1 MLPKKS
7 ILAVMSISLCLIA
20 IYGTQLYAQEII
32 GAVRSFDSANP
43 NDNDG
48 IYHSGQKIKLV
59 AEYRTATQPI
69 GNVQIS
75 SKKTGY
81 SSISYNMTKGV
92 NNNLEYEWDTSGLKE
107 ADDYVVSIKMEDP
120 TGGSAT
126 NNSLVIRLDN
136 TPPKISFV
144 KSSDRSDIADND
156 GIYRSGQTISIEAQS
171 EGNETGL
178 QATIQIKSESVI
190 YDSGPQR
197 MAEIGNGLYRFI
209 WTTTG
214 LNPAKDYKVTI
225 SFVDRA
231 SLESKDSSLVIEIDN
246 TPPQN
251 VKVIINNDD
260 IYTLSR
266 PVNLKLY
273 AEDAVRMYVSGDVV
287 DDTSSFEWIPY
298 AESLKVTLTSRDGNK
313 RVSVRFSDSAGNEA
327 TADDSI
333 FLDELP
339 PVIKSVK
346 SYDETDRTDN
356 DNIYHSGQIII
367 ISVET
372 DGSEPV
378 DLDGNVQ
385 ILSAKVKYDSGIQK
399 LRPAGRGIYTYSWN
413 TSGLVESSDYK
424 VIAKLKDPSNR
435 EISDSSL
442 TINLDNTPPAGG
454 TVKTKDPETDTQSI
468 TLTISSDGDPTEM
481 FISGDLIDDSNTFEW
496 IPYKNSMTVNL
507 KVPDGEKKI
516 EVKFRDAAKNVS
528 GITTTSIIL
537 NRKAPSSASI
547 TIAEGAKYTTTTD
560 VTLKLKAENARQ
572 MFIDGDVVDN
582 DKTYQF
588 IDYSESLQVKLL
600 PGDGEKRV
608 GVIFRNNGI
617 QSDRVFDTIILDT
630 TKPKILLLESNDST
644 DLQDNDGIYRP
655 GQVVS
660 INARVE
666 ETGLKAKIRIRSE
679 TVPYNT
685 GEQTMEAVPNGFR
698 YNWTVPSLPGEYLI
712 WVQIKDEA
720 GHSTEQE
727 FKITIDSSP
736 PQPAQLTI
744 TEGEKTK
751 STSIGLNIIS
761 DDAESMFISGDVVKD
776 GNTFQWISYR
786 KNITV
791 NLSGTDGKKTIKVK
805 LRDSAG
811 NESAETSV
819 SITLDRES
827 PYELSL
833 AISDKSDGAQAK
845 YITTRSAY
853 LVISAKNAVEMYI
866 SGDVDKD
873 FNTYRWVS
881 YKTSIKVNLTEGD
894 GEKSVSVKFRN
905 QRWIE
910 SDPIRS
916 TIILDTLPPQNVK
929 LSSQAVNDP
938 NDNDAIYRAGESI
951 KIIAECIE
959 ANDPNA
965 EISISSQVTGYNLE
979 RSIITKTRTFGNT
992 WRFEYTWDTTD
1003 LKEGD
1008 YLAKFSITDAVG
1020 WSTESEQFIIHIDN
1034 TPPSKASITIN
1045 KGDKRTASKIV
1056 NIIISAEEAAE
1067 MILSGDIRRDNN
1079 TFQWLPFKDS
1089 SSVILTS
1096 GDGIKNI
1103 SVRFRDRA
1111 KNETSASASII
1122 LSENPPVI
1130 EKVDSHD
1137 SADTEDNDEIYHA
1150 GELVALILKVQSTEN
1165 TPGVETGLKA
1175 NVNVKSSDGKYNL
1188 KGEAREENGGWYSY
1202 IWDTKNLS
1210 EGKYS
1215 VSWNVSDGVGHEAI
1229 DSSLNITIDNT
1240 PPRDI
1245 KITVDTKRTKS
1256 RTVNLNLQAKDAS
1269 YVFIDGDVMKD
1280 KGLTFEWIRMSSN
1293 LSVRLTDGDGV
1304 KQIQA
1309 KFKDSADNVTSMI
1322 YAQVTLDTV
1331 GPNIKAVKIN
1341 NGDEYTSSRNISLTV
1356 IADEAVKMYIDGDLT
1371 GSIVRQWIP
1380 YEEKKE
1386 LQLTETDGNKT
1397 ISVELEDDV
1406 GNRRKASSSII
1417 LDSTAPKIKSVK
1429 SVNVDNSADNDG
1441 IYLEGTQVKI
1451 EAETDETELTV
1462 TIQISSPISG
1472 YTSNISNMNPVR
1484 DKYEYIWDTRLLQS
1498 AEDYKARIEARD
1510 KAGNS
1515 IIDESLVMAI
1525 LSKPIEQ
1532 KISINNDDKTTRSQS
1547 VELTISADN
1556 AKEMYISG
1564 DVMDDENTF
1573 DWIKFSKSLKV
1584 SLTPDDGT
1592 KTVKTEFRDSLS
1604 RIIGSSTAS
1613 INLDQNPPVIENVT
1627 ANQKAYK
1634 SGDQAEISI
1643 TSKETGLKAEVQI
1656 RSLSTGY
1663 DSGIQKADYQNGKYI
1678 YNWDTKGLKEDKYF
1692 VEATLTDSAG
1702 WTTKDYNLV
1711 LTIDNTPPQ
1720 NGDFSMDSEVTQRR
1734 SIRLKFNIPTDA
1746 KEMFINGDLVRDSN
1760 TFQWIPVKDELIVNL
1775 TPSDRQK
1782 NISVKFRDEVG
1793 NETSPISKSIVL
1805 NELPPVINS
1814 VQTMDIENTADND
1827 NVYHAGQRIKVII
1840 TVDDKELITGNI
1852 KDSNLSAFI
1861 EILSDKSG
1869 YKSSIIPAIRDNI
1882 SEFSSIWD
1890 TSSLIESDDYVI
1902 KATVQDNY
1910 GQKTIHDSMK
1920 ITIDNTPPKASEVSI
1935 DEGKEITNS
1944 REVIL
1949 KVKSEDAKE
1958 MHIDGDVTESPITFK
1973 WIPYTETRN
1982 ITLTEING
1990 TKKVEVKLKDQ
2001 AGNISDALSAKITLD
2016 RTIPRLVSVSVD
2028 GKKYTE
2034 TFVIKLLLSA
2044 ESAREMFISGDV
2056 VQSDDTFKWV
2066 PYRKELDVRLT
2077 RGEGEKTIFAKF
2089 RNGVGNESKEVN
2101 TKIILDFTPP
2111 EIEKISAFDESDD
2124 SDDDLFFHSGQK
2136 IIIRVI
2142 ASEKETGLKGTINIK
2157 SSNGSYNSGN
2167 QEMAEASNGI
2177 YTFRWNTDGLSDG
2190 KYFCE
2195 CSLEDLA
2202 EHVVS
2207 DKLEIILDS
2216 RGPSN
2221 PSITVSSKSVDSRTV
2236 EVKLKADREPTEVFI
2251 AGDIVDDNRTFE
2263 WIKYSPEAGEMKL
2276 SLNLIGVDGEKKIT
2290 AKFRDKFRSESPTVS
2305 ESVLLDLKRPE
2316 ISGSCRLIQI
2326 DKSKAYLTLRFDET
2340 INNIDPKKF
2349 FVVLRDENNSIQI
2362 DGSTS
2367 EILLSRDTVMV
2378 EISPEQLEKI
2388 KQWQP
2393 ISFVSAYIKAEIAEN
2408 GVFDKAGK
2416 GNLSNEKKPA
2426 NVFFTTSE
2434 LSLQASIE
2442 PTSFSPNADEVK
2454 DKILFLYSLNQ
2465 TSDVTIRIISPKKE
2479 LIKEW
2484 EIKDQAGGLIYP
2496 LEWNGKRD
2504 DGSPYP
2510 DGLYTLVIISSGVEA
2525 NSPAYGIKKEFS
2537 IDNTSP
2543 QILEVRPYEGASIP
2557 ALLMASVKI
2566 LDTPESSGIESVYI
2580 TLDEDIET
2588 KFPMV
2593 ESKVKGEY
2601 TVPTASEILLRPG
2614 KHNITFHV
2622 IDKAGNKVEKTLSYI
2637 VITETKPIL
2646 SLMNFPNPFK
2656 PGGTTNIRYSL
2667 PEKSQSGEIVI
2678 YDAGGDMVFF
2688 KTLSSSELESGE
2700 HIFQWDGKDMFGNIM
2715 ARGIYFCRLRVSTE
2729 AGDKVKTNKIAIR

>member
-1 MLPKKS
+1 ML
-7 ILAVMSISLCLIA
+7 ISLCLIA
-20 IYGTQLYAQEII
+20 ICGTQLHAQEII
-32 GAVRSFDSANP
+32 GAVRSFDSKDP

-48 IYHSGQKIKLV
+48 IYHPGQKVKIV
-59 AEYRTATQPI
+59 AEYRTATQPT
-69 GNVQIS
+69 GSVQIN

-81 SSISYNMTKGV
+81 SSISYNMTRGV

-107 ADDYVVSIKMEDP
+107 SDDYVVSITMEDP
-120 TGGSAT
+120 SGASAT

-156 GIYRSGQTISIEAQS
+156 GIYRPGQTISIEAQS

-178 QATIQIKSESVI
+178 QAKIQIKSESVI
-190 YDSGPQR
+190 YDSGPQN

-214 LNPAKDYKVTI
+214 LNPAKDYKVII
-225 SFVDRA
+225 SFVDKA
-231 SLESKDSSLVIEIDN
+231 GLESKDSSLVIEIDN

-251 VKVIINNDD
+251 AKVIINNDD
-260 IYTLSR
+260 IYTISR
-266 PVNLKLY
+266 SVNLKLY
-273 AEDAVRMYVSGDVV
+273 AEDAVRIYVSGDVV

-298 AESLKVTLTSRDGNK
+298 TESLGVTLTSRDGNK
-313 RVSVRFSDSAGNEA
+313 RVSVRFADSAGNEA
-327 TADDSI
+327 SAEDSI

-385 ILSAKVKYDSGIQK
+385 IISAKVKYDSGIQK
-399 LRPAGRGIYTYSWN
+399 LKPAGRGIYTYAWN
-413 TSGLVESSDYK
+413 TSGLVESGDYK
-424 VIAKLKDPSNR
+424 VIVKLKDPSNR
-435 EISDSSL
+435 EISDSRL

-454 TVKTKDPETDTQSI
+454 IVKTKDTETDTQSI

-496 IPYKNSMTVNL
+496 IPYKNTMIVNL

-516 EVKFRDAAKNVS
+516 EVRFRDAAKNVS

-537 NRKAPSSASI
+537 NRKEPSSASI
-547 TIAEGAKYTTTTD
+547 TIAEGAKYTTTTN

-572 MFIDGDVVDN
+572 MFIDGDVVDD

-608 GVIFRNNGI
+608 GVIFRNNGV

-630 TKPKILLLESNDST
+630 TKPKILLLDSNDSA
-644 DLQDNDGIYRP
+644 DPQDNDGIYRP
-655 GQVVS
+655 GQIIS

-666 ETGLKAKIRIRSE
+666 ETGLKAKIRIKSE
-679 TVPYNT
+679 TASYNT

-698 YNWTVPSLPGEYLI
+698 YNWTVPSLPGEYLV
-712 WVQIKDEA
+712 WVQITDEA

-727 FKITIDSSP
+727 LRVTIDSSP
-736 PQPAQLTI
+736 PQPPQLTI
-744 TEGEKTK
+744 TEGEKTE

-761 DDAESMFISGDVVKD
+761 DDAELMFISGDVAKD
-776 GNTFQWISYR
+776 GNTFQWISYK

-791 NLSGTDGKKTIKVK
+791 NLSGTDGKKIVKVK

-811 NESAETSV
+811 NESAETSI
-819 SITLDRES
+819 SITLDRGS
-827 PYELSL
+827 PYELSI
-833 AISDKSDGAQAK
+833 AISDKSDGTQAK

-853 LVISAKNAVEMYI
+853 LIISAKNAIEMYI

-873 FNTYRWVS
+873 FSTYRWVS
-881 YKTSIKVNLTEGD
+881 YKTSVKVNLTEGD

-910 SDPIRS
+910 SDLIRS
-916 TIILDTLPPQNVK
+916 TIILDTVPPQNVK
-929 LSSQAVNDP
+929 LFSQAVNDP
-938 NDNDAIYRAGESI
+938 NDNDAIYRSGEYI
-951 KIIAECIE
+951 KIIAECTE

-965 EISISSQVTGYNLE
+965 EISISSHVTGYNLE
-979 RSIITKTRTFGNT
+979 RSVITKTRTFGNT

-1003 LKEGD
+1003 IKEGD
-1008 YLAKFSITDAVG
+1008 YSVKFLITDAVG

-1034 TPPSKASITIN
+1034 TPPSKASIIIN
-1045 KGDKRTASKIV
+1045 KGDKRTASNIV
-1056 NIIISAEEAAE
+1056 NISISAEEAVE
-1067 MILSGDIRRDNN
+1067 MMLSGDIRRDNN
-1079 TFQWLPFKDS
+1079 TFQWIPFKES
-1089 SSVILTS
+1089 SSVVLTS

-1103 SVRFRDRA
+1103 SVKFRDSA

-1137 SADTEDNDEIYHA
+1137 SSDTEDNDEIYHA

-1165 TPGVETGLKA
+1165 APGVETGLK
-1175 NVNVKSSDGKYNL
+1175 VSLDIKSSDGKYSL
-1188 KGEAREENGGWYSY
+1188 KKEAREETGGWYSY

-1215 VSWNVSDGVGHEAI
+1215 ISWNVSDGVGHEVS
-1229 DSSLNITIDNT
+1229 DNSLVITIDNT
-1240 PPRDI
+1240 PPKDI
-1245 KITVDTKRTKS
+1245 KITAKPERTKS
-1256 RTVNLNLQAKDAS
+1256 RTVNLSLQAKDAS
-1269 YVFIDGDVMKD
+1269 HVFIDGDVMID
-1280 KGLTFEWIRMSSN
+1280 KGLTFEWVPMINN

-1309 KFKDSADNVTSMI
+1309 KFKDNADNITSMI

-1331 GPNIKAVKIN
+1331 GPNIKTVKIN
-1341 NGDEYTSSRNISLTV
+1341 NGDEYTSSRDISLT
-1356 IADEAVKMYIDGDLT
+1356 ISADEATKMYIDGDLI
-1371 GSIVRQWIP
+1371 GSLIRKWMP
-1380 YEEKKE
+1380 YEEKLE
-1386 LQLTETDGNKT
+1386 LQLTEEDGNKT
-1397 ISVELEDDV
+1397 INVELEDAV
-1406 GNRRKASSSII
+1406 GNRTKASRNIV

-1429 SVNVDNSADNDG
+1429 SINVNDPADSDG

-1451 EAETDETELTV
+1451 EVSTDEENLSV
-1462 TIQISSPISG
+1462 TIQISSSATE
-1472 YTSNISNMNPVR
+1472 YASNIINMNPVK
-1484 DKYEYIWDTRLLQS
+1484 DKYEYAWDTRLLQP
-1498 AEDYKARIEARD
+1498 AEDYKARIEAKD

-1515 IIDESLVMAI
+1515 VIDESLIMAI
-1525 LSKPIEQ
+1525 LSEPIEQ
-1532 KISINNDDKTTRSQS
+1532 KISVNNDEKTTRSQL
-1547 VELTISADN
+1547 VQLTISADN
-1556 AKEMYISG
+1556 AVEMYISG
-1564 DVMDDENTF
+1564 DVMDDKNTF
-1573 DWIKFSKSLKV
+1573 DWVKFSKTLSTN
-1584 SLTPDDGT
+1584 LTPDDGI
-1592 KTVKTEFRDSLS
+1592 KTVKVEFRDSLS

-1613 INLDQNPPVIENVT
+1613 ITLDLNPPAIESVS
-1627 ANQKAYK
+1627 ASQKAYK

-1643 TSKETGLKAEVQI
+1643 TSKEAGLKAEVQI
-1656 RSLSTGY
+1656 RSLSTEY
-1663 DSGIQKADYQNGKYI
+1663 DSGTQKAEYQDGKYI
-1678 YNWDTKGLKEDKYF
+1678 YIWDTKGLKEDKYF

-1702 WTTKDYNLV
+1702 WITKDYNLV

-1734 SIRLKFNIPTDA
+1734 SIRLKFNIPQDA
-1746 KEMFINGDLVRDSN
+1746 VEMFINGDLMKDSN
-1760 TFQWIPVKDELIVNL
+1760 TFQWIPVKDDLIVNL

-1793 NETSPISKSIVL
+1793 NETDPINKSIVL

-1814 VQTMDIENTADND
+1814 VQTMDSENPSDND

-1861 EILSDKSG
+1861 EVLSDKSG
-1869 YKSSIIPAIRDNI
+1869 YKSNAIPATRDNI
-1882 SEFSSIWD
+1882 SEFSAIWD

-1902 KATVQDNY
+1902 KTTVQDNY
-1910 GQKTIHDSMK
+1910 GQSTINDSLK
-1920 ITIDNTPPKASEVSI
+1920 VTIDNTPPKAPEVLI
-1935 DEGKEITNS
+1935 DEGRETTNS

-1949 KVKSEDAKE
+1949 KVKSEDAKD
-1958 MHIDGDVTESPITFK
+1958 MYINGDVTESPITFK
-1973 WIPYTETRN
+1973 WVPYTETRN

-1990 TKKVEVKLKDQ
+1990 TKNVEVKLKDQ
-2001 AGNISDALSAKITLD
+2001 AGNISDPISAKITLD
-2016 RTIPRLVSVSVD
+2016 RTIPRSVSVNVD

-2044 ESAREMFISGDV
+2044 ENAREMFISGDI
-2056 VQSDDTFKWV
+2056 VQNDDTFKWT
-2066 PYRKELDVRLT
+2066 PYRRELEVRLT
-2077 RGEGEKTIFAKF
+2077 KGEGKKTIFAKF
-2089 RNGVGNESKEVN
+2089 RNGVGNESKEVS
-2101 TKIILDFTPP
+2101 TEIILDFTYP
-2111 EIEKISAFDESDD
+2111 EIEKVSAYDELDD

-2136 IIIRVI
+2136 IIIRVT
-2142 ASEKETGLKGTINIK
+2142 ASERETGLKGTTNIK
-2157 SSNGSYNSGN
+2157 SLDGSYDSGN
-2167 QEMAEASNGI
+2167 QEMVEVGNGT
-2177 YTFRWNTDGLSDG
+2177 YTFRWNTDGLVDG
-2190 KYFCE
+2190 KYICE
-2195 CSLEDLA
+2195 VSLKDLA
-2202 EHVVS
+2202 EHIVT
-2207 DKLEIILDS
+2207 DKIEITLDS

-2221 PSITVSSKSVDSRTV
+2221 PSITVNSKSVDSRTV
-2236 EVKLKADREPTEVFI
+2236 EIKLKADREPTEVFI
-2251 AGDIVDDNRTFE
+2251 SGDVIDDNRTFE
-2263 WIKYSPEAGEMKL
+2263 WIKYLPEAGEMKL
-2276 SLNLIGVDGEKKIT
+2276 SLNLLGVDGEKRII
-2290 AKFRDKFRSESPTVS
+2290 AKFRDKFRAESSSV
-2305 ESVLLDLKRPE
+2305 EASVLLDLKRPE
-2316 ISGSCRLIQI
+2316 ISGSCRLIQT

-2340 INNIDPKKF
+2340 ITSIDPKKF
-2349 FVVLRDENNSIQI
+2349 FITLKDENNFIQL

-2367 EILLSRDTVMV
+2367 EVLLSRDTVMV

-2393 ISFVSAYIKAEIAEN
+2393 ISLVSAYIKATIAEN

-2442 PTSFSPNADEVK
+2442 PTSFSPNADGIK
-2454 DKILFLYSLNQ
+2454 DKILFLYSINQ
-2465 TSDVTIRIISPKKE
+2465 TSDVTIRIISPQKE

-2484 EIKDQAGGLIYP
+2484 EIKDQTGGIIYP
-2496 LEWNGKRD
+2496 LEWNGKMD
-2504 DGSPYP
+2504 DGSPYS

-2543 QILEVRPYEGASIP
+2543 QILEVRPYEGANIP
-2557 ALLMASVKI
+2557 ALLTASIKVF
-2566 LDTPESSGIESVYI
+2566 DTPESSGIGSVYI

-2593 ESKVKGEY
+2593 ESKFKGEY
-2601 TVPTASEILLRPG
+2601 TVPTAPEILLRPG

-2656 PGGTTNIRYSL
+2656 PGSTTNIRYSL
-2667 PEKSQSGEIVI
+2667 PEKSQSGEIAI
-2678 YDAGGDMVFF
+2678 YDASGDMVFF

-2729 AGDKVKTNKIAIR
+2729 TGDKVKTNKIAIR